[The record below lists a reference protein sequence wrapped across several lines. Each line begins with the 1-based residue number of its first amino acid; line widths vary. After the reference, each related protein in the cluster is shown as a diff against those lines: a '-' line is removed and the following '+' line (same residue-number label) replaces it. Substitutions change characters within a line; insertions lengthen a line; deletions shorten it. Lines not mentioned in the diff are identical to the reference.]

1 MKLTFEQ
8 IKEIADRYG
17 IGCEKVKKGKEGF
30 IIDASGT
37 THKSL
42 PQEFIEELIQA
53 QETQL

>member
-17 IGCEKVKKGKEGF
+17 IGCEKVKKGKGGF

-37 THKSL
+37 VHKSL